1 MSRRGKILAFLGIE
15 YGLVFLCSLPL
26 FLLDAEPLGP
36 LMMGISVVFMFLP
49 ALAALIVRRL
59 SGDRSGMFLRPN
71 IRGTRKQ
78 YLMAAFLPGALT
90 MAGAALYF
98 LLFPGDLDLTM
109 GYMSELLALSG
120 QAVEVPAATLPQLIG
135 AGLLLTF
142 IAPLVVVNHIAA
154 FGEELGW
161 RGYLLP
167 LLIEGLGERRAVLLD
182 GVLWGIA
189 HAPLVCFGLNYTGE
203 YPGTPFTGILMMT
216 VFATVSGIF
225 MSYLT
230 LRSGSIW
237 PACIAHGAVNA
248 VREAPLLICAAG
260 YDALLGPKPSGLIG
274 MAGFIIMGVL
284 LMFRLEKRPGKSE
297 GKNRW
302 SAYCITEQQGED

>member
-1 MSRRGKILAFLGIE
+1 MSRRSKILAFLGVE
-15 YGLVFLCSLPL
+15 YALVFVCTLPL
-26 FLLDAEPLGP
+26 FLLGSEPMGP
-36 LMMGISVVFMFLP
+36 LMLGISVLFMFLP

-71 IRGTRKQ
+71 IKGTRRQ
-78 YLMAAFLPGALT
+78 YLMAALLPGVLT

-98 LLFPGDLDLTM
+98 LLFPGDLDLSM

-120 QAVEVPAATLPQLIG
+120 QAAEVPAVTLPQVIG
-135 AGLLLTF
+135 AGLVLTL
-142 IAPLVVVNHIAA
+142 IAPLVLVNHIAA

-167 LLIEGLGERRAVLLD
+167 MLIEGLGESRAVLLN

-203 YPGTPFTGILMMT
+203 YPGAPFTGLLMMV
-216 VFATVSGIF
+216 VFATVLGVF

-237 PACIAHGAVNA
+237 PACVAHGAVNA

-260 YDALLGPKPSGLIG
+260 YNALLGPKPSGLIG
-274 MAGFIIMGVL
+274 MAGFIVLGGV
-284 LMFRLEKRPGKSE
+284 LMFRLDKKRK
-297 GKNRW
+297 
-302 SAYCITEQQGED
+302 

>member
-1 MSRRGKILAFLGIE
+1 MSRRSKILAFLGVE
-15 YGLVFLCSLPL
+15 YALVFVCTLPL
-26 FLLDAEPLGP
+26 FLLGAEPMGP
-36 LMMGISVVFMFLP
+36 LMLGISVLFMFLP
-49 ALAALIVRRL
+49 ALVALIVRRL

-71 IRGTRKQ
+71 IKGTRRQ
-78 YLMAAFLPGALT
+78 YLMAALLPGVLT

-98 LLFPGDLDLTM
+98 LLFPGDLDLSM

-120 QAVEVPAATLPQLIG
+120 QGAEVPAVTLPQVIG
-135 AGLLLTF
+135 AGLVLTL
-142 IAPLVVVNHIAA
+142 IAPLVLVNHIAA

-167 LLIEGLGERRAVLLD
+167 MLIEGLGESRAVLLN

-203 YPGTPFTGILMMT
+203 YPGAPFTGILMMV
-216 VFATVSGIF
+216 VFATVLGVF

-260 YDALLGPKPSGLIG
+260 YNALLGPKPSGIIG
-274 MAGFIIMGVL
+274 MAGFIVLGGV
-284 LMFRLEKRPGKSE
+284 LMFRLDKKRK
-297 GKNRW
+297 
-302 SAYCITEQQGED
+302 

>member
-1 MSRRGKILAFLGIE
+1 MSRRSKILAFLGVE
-15 YGLVFLCSLPL
+15 YALVFVCTLPL
-26 FLLDAEPLGP
+26 FLLGAEPMGP
-36 LMMGISVVFMFLP
+36 LMLGISVLFMFLP
-49 ALAALIVRRL
+49 ALVALIVRRL

-71 IRGTRKQ
+71 IKGTRRQ
-78 YLMAAFLPGALT
+78 YLMAALLPGVLT

-98 LLFPGDLDLTM
+98 LLFPGDLDLSM

-120 QAVEVPAATLPQLIG
+120 QAAEVPAVTLPQVIG
-135 AGLLLTF
+135 AGLVLTL
-142 IAPLVVVNHIAA
+142 IAPLVLVNHIAA

-167 LLIEGLGERRAVLLD
+167 MLIEGLGEGRAVLLN

-203 YPGTPFTGILMMT
+203 YPGAPFTGILMMV
-216 VFATVSGIF
+216 VFATVLGVF

-260 YDALLGPKPSGLIG
+260 YNALLGPKPSGIIG
-274 MAGFIIMGVL
+274 MAGFIVLGGV
-284 LMFRLEKRPGKSE
+284 LMFRLDKKRK
-297 GKNRW
+297 
-302 SAYCITEQQGED
+302 

>member
-1 MSRRGKILAFLGIE
+1 MSRRSKILAFLGVE
-15 YGLVFLCSLPL
+15 YALVFVCTLPL
-26 FLLDAEPLGP
+26 FLLGAEPMGP
-36 LMMGISVVFMFLP
+36 LMLGISVLFMFLP
-49 ALAALIVRRL
+49 ALVALIVRRL
-59 SGDRSGMFLRPN
+59 SGDRSGMFLLPN
-71 IRGTRKQ
+71 IKGTRRQ
-78 YLMAAFLPGALT
+78 YLMAALLPGVLT

-98 LLFPGDLDLTM
+98 LLFPGDLDLSM

-120 QAVEVPAATLPQLIG
+120 QAAEVPAVTLPQVIG
-135 AGLLLTF
+135 AGLVLTL
-142 IAPLVVVNHIAA
+142 IAPLVLVNHIAA

-167 LLIEGLGERRAVLLD
+167 MLIEGLGESRAVLLN

-203 YPGTPFTGILMMT
+203 CPGAPFTGILMMV
-216 VFATVSGIF
+216 VFATVLGVF

-260 YDALLGPKPSGLIG
+260 YNALLGPKPSGIIG
-274 MAGFIIMGVL
+274 MAGFIVLGGV
-284 LMFRLEKRPGKSE
+284 LMFRLDKKRK
-297 GKNRW
+297 
-302 SAYCITEQQGED
+302 

>member
-1 MSRRGKILAFLGIE
+1 MSRRSKILAFLGVE
-15 YGLVFLCSLPL
+15 YALVFVCTLPL
-26 FLLDAEPLGP
+26 FLLGAEPMGP
-36 LMMGISVVFMFLP
+36 LMLGISVLFMFLP
-49 ALAALIVRRL
+49 ALVALIVRRL

-71 IRGTRKQ
+71 IKGTRRQ
-78 YLMAAFLPGALT
+78 YLMAALLPGVLT

-98 LLFPGDLDLTM
+98 LLFPGDLDLSM

-120 QAVEVPAATLPQLIG
+120 QAAEVPAVTLPQVIG
-135 AGLLLTF
+135 AGLVLTL
-142 IAPLVVVNHIAA
+142 IAPLVLVNHIAA

-167 LLIEGLGERRAVLLD
+167 MLIEGLGESRAVLLN

-203 YPGTPFTGILMMT
+203 YPGAPFTGILMMV
-216 VFATVSGIF
+216 VFATVLGVF

-248 VREAPLLICAAG
+248 VREAPLLICAAE
-260 YDALLGPKPSGLIG
+260 YNALLGPKPSGLIG
-274 MAGFIIMGVL
+274 MAGFIVLGGV
-284 LMFRLEKRPGKSE
+284 LMFRLDKKRK
-297 GKNRW
+297 
-302 SAYCITEQQGED
+302 

>member
-1 MSRRGKILAFLGIE
+1 MSRRSKILAFLGVE
-15 YGLVFLCSLPL
+15 YALVFVCTLPL
-26 FLLDAEPLGP
+26 FLLGAEPMGP
-36 LMMGISVVFMFLP
+36 LMLGISVLFMFLP
-49 ALAALIVRRL
+49 ALVALIVRRL

-71 IRGTRKQ
+71 IKGTRRQ
-78 YLMAAFLPGALT
+78 YLMAALLPGVLT

-98 LLFPGDLDLTM
+98 LLFPGDLDLSM

-120 QAVEVPAATLPQLIG
+120 QAAEVPAVTLPQVIG
-135 AGLLLTF
+135 AGLVLTL
-142 IAPLVVVNHIAA
+142 IAPLVLVNHIAA

-167 LLIEGLGERRAVLLD
+167 MLIEGLGESRAVLLN

-203 YPGTPFTGILMMT
+203 YPGAPFTGILMMV
-216 VFATVSGIF
+216 VFATVLGVF

-260 YDALLGPKPSGLIG
+260 YNALLGPKPSGLIG
-274 MAGFIIMGVL
+274 MAGFIVLGGV
-284 LMFRLEKRPGKSE
+284 LMFRLDKKRK
-297 GKNRW
+297 
-302 SAYCITEQQGED
+302 

>member
-1 MSRRGKILAFLGIE
+1 M
-15 YGLVFLCSLPL
+15 
-26 FLLDAEPLGP
+26 
-36 LMMGISVVFMFLP
+36 
-49 ALAALIVRRL
+49 AAL
-59 SGDRSGMFLRPN
+59 
-71 IRGTRKQ
+71 
-78 YLMAAFLPGALT
+78 LPGVLT

-98 LLFPGDLDLTM
+98 LLFPGDLDLSM

-120 QAVEVPAATLPQLIG
+120 QAAEVPAVTLPQVIG
-135 AGLLLTF
+135 AGLVLTL
-142 IAPLVVVNHIAA
+142 IAPLVLVNHIAA

-167 LLIEGLGERRAVLLD
+167 MLIEGLGESRAVLLN

-203 YPGTPFTGILMMT
+203 YPGAPFTGILMMV
-216 VFATVSGIF
+216 VFATVLGVF

-260 YDALLGPKPSGLIG
+260 YNALLGPKPSGIIG
-274 MAGFIIMGVL
+274 MAGFIVLGGV
-284 LMFRLEKRPGKSE
+284 LMFRLDKKRK
-297 GKNRW
+297 
-302 SAYCITEQQGED
+302 

>member
-1 MSRRGKILAFLGIE
+1 M
-15 YGLVFLCSLPL
+15 
-26 FLLDAEPLGP
+26 
-36 LMMGISVVFMFLP
+36 
-49 ALAALIVRRL
+49 
-59 SGDRSGMFLRPN
+59 
-71 IRGTRKQ
+71 
-78 YLMAAFLPGALT
+78 
-90 MAGAALYF
+90 
-98 LLFPGDLDLTM
+98 
-109 GYMSELLALSG
+109 
-120 QAVEVPAATLPQLIG
+120 
-135 AGLLLTF
+135 
-142 IAPLVVVNHIAA
+142 
-154 FGEELGW
+154 
-161 RGYLLP
+161 
-167 LLIEGLGERRAVLLD
+167 
-182 GVLWGIA
+182 WGIA

>member
-1 MSRRGKILAFLGIE
+1 MSRRSKILAFLGVE
-15 YGLVFLCSLPL
+15 YALVFVCTLPL
-26 FLLDAEPLGP
+26 FLLGSEPMGP
-36 LMMGISVVFMFLP
+36 LMLGISVLFMFLP

-71 IRGTRKQ
+71 IKGTRRQ
-78 YLMAAFLPGALT
+78 YLMAALLPGVLT

-98 LLFPGDLDLTM
+98 LLFPGDLDLSM

-120 QAVEVPAATLPQLIG
+120 QAAEVPAVTLPQVIG
-135 AGLLLTF
+135 AGLVLTL
-142 IAPLVVVNHIAA
+142 IAPLVLVNHIAA

-167 LLIEGLGERRAVLLD
+167 MLIEGLGERRAVLMN

-203 YPGTPFTGILMMT
+203 YPGAPFTGILMMV
-216 VFATVSGIF
+216 VFATVLGVF

-237 PACIAHGAVNA
+237 PACVAHGAVNA

-260 YDALLGPKPSGLIG
+260 YNALLGPKPSGIIG
-274 MAGFIIMGVL
+274 MAGFIVLGGV
-284 LMFRLEKRPGKSE
+284 LMFRLDKKRK
-297 GKNRW
+297 
-302 SAYCITEQQGED
+302 

>member
-1 MSRRGKILAFLGIE
+1 MSRRSKILAFLGVE
-15 YGLVFLCSLPL
+15 YALVFVCTLPL
-26 FLLDAEPLGP
+26 FLLGAEPMGP
-36 LMMGISVVFMFLP
+36 LMLGISVLFMFLP
-49 ALAALIVRRL
+49 ALVALIVRRL

-71 IRGTRKQ
+71 IKGTRRQ
-78 YLMAAFLPGALT
+78 YLMAALLPGVLT
-90 MAGAALYF
+90 MAGAAPYF
-98 LLFPGDLDLTM
+98 LLFPGDLDLSM

-120 QAVEVPAATLPQLIG
+120 QAAEVPAVTLPQVIG
-135 AGLLLTF
+135 AGLVLTL
-142 IAPLVVVNHIAA
+142 IAPLVLVNHIAA

-167 LLIEGLGERRAVLLD
+167 MLIEGLGESRAVLLN

-203 YPGTPFTGILMMT
+203 YPGAPFTGILMMV
-216 VFATVSGIF
+216 VFATVLGVF

-260 YDALLGPKPSGLIG
+260 YNALLGPKPSGIIG
-274 MAGFIIMGVL
+274 MAGFIVLGGV
-284 LMFRLEKRPGKSE
+284 LMFRLDKKRK
-297 GKNRW
+297 
-302 SAYCITEQQGED
+302 

>member
-1 MSRRGKILAFLGIE
+1 MSRRSKILAFLGVE
-15 YGLVFLCSLPL
+15 YALGVVCTLPL
-26 FLLDAEPLGP
+26 FLLGAEPMGP
-36 LMMGISVVFMFLP
+36 LMLGISVLFMFLP
-49 ALAALIVRRL
+49 ALVALIVRRL

-71 IRGTRKQ
+71 IKGTRRQ
-78 YLMAAFLPGALT
+78 YLMAALLPGVLT

-98 LLFPGDLDLTM
+98 LLFPGDLDLSM

-120 QAVEVPAATLPQLIG
+120 QAAEVPAVTLPQVIG
-135 AGLLLTF
+135 AGLVLTL
-142 IAPLVVVNHIAA
+142 IAPLVLVNHIAA

-167 LLIEGLGERRAVLLD
+167 MLIEGLGESRAVLLN

-203 YPGTPFTGILMMT
+203 YPGAPFTGILMMV
-216 VFATVSGIF
+216 VFATVLGVF

-237 PACIAHGAVNA
+237 PACVAHGAVNA
-248 VREAPLLICAAG
+248 VREAPLLICAAE
-260 YDALLGPKPSGLIG
+260 YNALLGPKPSGLIG
-274 MAGFIIMGVL
+274 MAGFIVLGGV
-284 LMFRLEKRPGKSE
+284 LMFRLDKKRK
-297 GKNRW
+297 
-302 SAYCITEQQGED
+302 

>member
-1 MSRRGKILAFLGIE
+1 MSRRSKILAFLGVE
-15 YGLVFLCSLPL
+15 YALVFVCTLPL
-26 FLLDAEPLGP
+26 FLLGAEPMGP
-36 LMMGISVVFMFLP
+36 LMLGISVLFMFLP
-49 ALAALIVRRL
+49 ALVALIVRRL

-71 IRGTRKQ
+71 IKGTRRQ
-78 YLMAAFLPGALT
+78 YLMAALLPGVLT

-98 LLFPGDLDLTM
+98 LLFPGDLDLSM

-120 QAVEVPAATLPQLIG
+120 QAAEVPAVTLPQVIG
-135 AGLLLTF
+135 AGLVLTL
-142 IAPLVVVNHIAA
+142 IAPLVLVNHIAA

-167 LLIEGLGERRAVLLD
+167 MLIEGLGESRAVLLN

-203 YPGTPFTGILMMT
+203 YPGAPFTGILMMV
-216 VFATVSGIF
+216 VFATVLGVF

-260 YDALLGPKPSGLIG
+260 YNALLGPKPSGIIG
-274 MAGFIIMGVL
+274 MAGFIVLGGV
-284 LMFRLEKRPGKSE
+284 LMFRLDKKRK
-297 GKNRW
+297 
-302 SAYCITEQQGED
+302 

>member
-1 MSRRGKILAFLGIE
+1 MSRRSKILAFLGVE
-15 YGLVFLCSLPL
+15 YALVFVCTLPL
-26 FLLDAEPLGP
+26 FLLGAEPMGP
-36 LMMGISVVFMFLP
+36 LMLGISVLFMFLP
-49 ALAALIVRRL
+49 ALVALIVRRL

-71 IRGTRKQ
+71 IKGTRRQ
-78 YLMAAFLPGALT
+78 YLMAALLPGVLT

-98 LLFPGDLDLTM
+98 LLFPGDLDLSM

-120 QAVEVPAATLPQLIG
+120 QAAEVPAVTLPQVIG
-135 AGLLLTF
+135 AGLGRTL
-142 IAPLVVVNHIAA
+142 IAPLVLVNHIAA

-167 LLIEGLGERRAVLLD
+167 MLIEGLGESRAVLLN

-203 YPGTPFTGILMMT
+203 YPGAPFTGILMMV
-216 VFATVSGIF
+216 VFATVLGVF

-237 PACIAHGAVNA
+237 PACVAHGAVNA
-248 VREAPLLICAAG
+248 VREAPLLICAAE
-260 YDALLGPKPSGLIG
+260 YNALLGPKPSGLIG
-274 MAGFIIMGVL
+274 MAGFIVLGGV
-284 LMFRLEKRPGKSE
+284 LMFRLDKKRK
-297 GKNRW
+297 
-302 SAYCITEQQGED
+302 

>member
-1 MSRRGKILAFLGIE
+1 MSRRSKILAFLGVE
-15 YGLVFLCSLPL
+15 YALVFVCTLPL
-26 FLLDAEPLGP
+26 FLLGAEPMGP
-36 LMMGISVVFMFLP
+36 LMLGISVLFMFLP
-49 ALAALIVRRL
+49 ALVALIVRRL

-71 IRGTRKQ
+71 IKGTRRQ
-78 YLMAAFLPGALT
+78 YLMAALLPGVLT

-98 LLFPGDLDLTM
+98 LLFPGDLDLSM

-120 QAVEVPAATLPQLIG
+120 QAAEVPAVTLPQVIG
-135 AGLLLTF
+135 AGLVLTL
-142 IAPLVVVNHIAA
+142 IAPLVLVNHISA

-167 LLIEGLGERRAVLLD
+167 MLIEGLGESRAVLLN

-203 YPGTPFTGILMMT
+203 YPGAPFTGILMMV
-216 VFATVSGIF
+216 VFATVLGVF

-237 PACIAHGAVNA
+237 PACVAHGAVNA
-248 VREAPLLICAAG
+248 VREAPLLICAAE
-260 YDALLGPKPSGLIG
+260 YNALLGPKPSGLIG
-274 MAGFIIMGVL
+274 MAGFIVLGGV
-284 LMFRLEKRPGKSE
+284 LMFRLDKKRK
-297 GKNRW
+297 
-302 SAYCITEQQGED
+302 

>member
-1 MSRRGKILAFLGIE
+1 MSRRSKILAFLGVE
-15 YGLVFLCSLPL
+15 YALVFVCTLPR
-26 FLLDAEPLGP
+26 FLLGAEPMGP
-36 LMMGISVVFMFLP
+36 LMLGISVLFMFLP
-49 ALAALIVRRL
+49 ALVALIVRRL

-71 IRGTRKQ
+71 IKGTRRQ
-78 YLMAAFLPGALT
+78 YLMAALLPGVLT

-98 LLFPGDLDLTM
+98 LLFPGDLDLSM

-120 QAVEVPAATLPQLIG
+120 QAAEVPAVTLPQVIG
-135 AGLLLTF
+135 AGLVLTL
-142 IAPLVVVNHIAA
+142 IAPLVLVNHIAA

-167 LLIEGLGERRAVLLD
+167 MLIEGLGESRAVLLN

-203 YPGTPFTGILMMT
+203 YPGAPFTGILMMV
-216 VFATVSGIF
+216 VFATVLGVF

-260 YDALLGPKPSGLIG
+260 YNALLGPKPSGIIG
-274 MAGFIIMGVL
+274 MAGFIVLGGV
-284 LMFRLEKRPGKSE
+284 LMFRLDKKRK
-297 GKNRW
+297 
-302 SAYCITEQQGED
+302 

>member
-1 MSRRGKILAFLGIE
+1 MSRRSKILAFLGVE
-15 YGLVFLCSLPL
+15 YALVFVCTLPL
-26 FLLDAEPLGP
+26 FLLGAEPMGP
-36 LMMGISVVFMFLP
+36 LMLGISVLFMFLP
-49 ALAALIVRRL
+49 ALVALIVRRL

-71 IRGTRKQ
+71 IKGTRRQ
-78 YLMAAFLPGALT
+78 YLMAALLPGVLT

-98 LLFPGDLDLTM
+98 LLFPGDLYLSM

-120 QAVEVPAATLPQLIG
+120 QAAEVPAVTLPQVIG
-135 AGLLLTF
+135 AGLVLTL
-142 IAPLVVVNHIAA
+142 IAPLVLVNHIAA

-167 LLIEGLGERRAVLLD
+167 MLIEGLGESRAVLLN

-203 YPGTPFTGILMMT
+203 YPGAPFTGILMMV
-216 VFATVSGIF
+216 VFATVLGVF

-260 YDALLGPKPSGLIG
+260 YNALLGPKPSGIIG
-274 MAGFIIMGVL
+274 MAGFIVLGGV
-284 LMFRLEKRPGKSE
+284 LMFRLDKKRK
-297 GKNRW
+297 
-302 SAYCITEQQGED
+302 

>member
-1 MSRRGKILAFLGIE
+1 MSRRSKILAFLGVE
-15 YGLVFLCSLPL
+15 YALVFVCTLPL
-26 FLLDAEPLGP
+26 FLLGAEPMGP
-36 LMMGISVVFMFLP
+36 LMLGISVLFMFLP
-49 ALAALIVRRL
+49 ALVALIGRRL

-71 IRGTRKQ
+71 IKGTRRQ
-78 YLMAAFLPGALT
+78 YLMAALLPGVLT

-98 LLFPGDLDLTM
+98 LLFPGDLDLSM

-120 QAVEVPAATLPQLIG
+120 QAAEVPAVTLPQVIG
-135 AGLLLTF
+135 AGLVLTL
-142 IAPLVVVNHIAA
+142 IAPLVLVNHIAA

-167 LLIEGLGERRAVLLD
+167 MLIEGLGESRAVLLN

-203 YPGTPFTGILMMT
+203 YPGAPFTGILMMV
-216 VFATVSGIF
+216 VFATVLGVF

-260 YDALLGPKPSGLIG
+260 YNALLGPKPSGIIG
-274 MAGFIIMGVL
+274 MAGFIVLGGV
-284 LMFRLEKRPGKSE
+284 LMFRLDKKRK
-297 GKNRW
+297 
-302 SAYCITEQQGED
+302 

>member
-1 MSRRGKILAFLGIE
+1 MSRRSKILAFLGVE
-15 YGLVFLCSLPL
+15 YALVFVCTLPL
-26 FLLDAEPLGP
+26 FLLGAEPMGP
-36 LMMGISVVFMFLP
+36 LMLGISVLFMFLP
-49 ALAALIVRRL
+49 ALVALIVRRL

-71 IRGTRKQ
+71 IKGTRRQ
-78 YLMAAFLPGALT
+78 YLMAALLPGVLT

-98 LLFPGDLDLTM
+98 LLFPGDLDLSM

-120 QAVEVPAATLPQLIG
+120 QAAEVPAVTLPQVIG
-135 AGLLLTF
+135 AGLVLTL
-142 IAPLVVVNHIAA
+142 IAPLVLVNHIAA

-167 LLIEGLGERRAVLLD
+167 MLIEGLGESRAVLLN

-203 YPGTPFTGILMMT
+203 YPGAPFTGILMMV
-216 VFATVSGIF
+216 VFATVLGVF

-237 PACIAHGAVNA
+237 PACVAHGAVNA

-260 YDALLGPKPSGLIG
+260 YNALLGPKPSGIIG
-274 MAGFIIMGVL
+274 MAGFIVLGGV
-284 LMFRLEKRPGKSE
+284 LMFRLDKKRK
-297 GKNRW
+297 
-302 SAYCITEQQGED
+302 

>member
-1 MSRRGKILAFLGIE
+1 MSRRSKILAFLGVE
-15 YGLVFLCSLPL
+15 YALVFVCTLPL
-26 FLLDAEPLGP
+26 FLLGAEPMGP
-36 LMMGISVVFMFLP
+36 LMLGISVLFMFIP
-49 ALAALIVRRL
+49 ALVALIVRRL

-71 IRGTRKQ
+71 IKGTRRQ
-78 YLMAAFLPGALT
+78 YLMAALLPGVLT

-98 LLFPGDLDLTM
+98 LLFPGDLDLSM

-120 QAVEVPAATLPQLIG
+120 QAAEVPAVTLPQVIG
-135 AGLLLTF
+135 AGLVLTL
-142 IAPLVVVNHIAA
+142 IAPLVLVNHIAA

-167 LLIEGLGERRAVLLD
+167 MLIEGLGESRAVLLN

-203 YPGTPFTGILMMT
+203 YPGAPFTGILMMV
-216 VFATVSGIF
+216 VFATVLGVF

-237 PACIAHGAVNA
+237 PACVAHGAVNA
-248 VREAPLLICAAG
+248 VREAPLLICAAE
-260 YDALLGPKPSGLIG
+260 YNALLGPKPSGLIG
-274 MAGFIIMGVL
+274 MAGFIVLGGV
-284 LMFRLEKRPGKSE
+284 LMFRLDKKRK
-297 GKNRW
+297 
-302 SAYCITEQQGED
+302 

>member
-1 MSRRGKILAFLGIE
+1 MSRRSKILAFLGVE
-15 YGLVFLCSLPL
+15 YALVFVCTLPL
-26 FLLDAEPLGP
+26 FLLGSEPMGP
-36 LMMGISVVFMFLP
+36 LMLGISVVFMFLP

-71 IRGTRKQ
+71 IKGTRRQ
-78 YLMAAFLPGALT
+78 YLMAALLPGVLT

-98 LLFPGDLDLTM
+98 LLFPGDLDLSM

-120 QAVEVPAATLPQLIG
+120 QAAEVPAVTLPQVIG
-135 AGLLLTF
+135 AGLVLTL
-142 IAPLVVVNHIAA
+142 IAPLVLVNHIAA

-167 LLIEGLGERRAVLLD
+167 MLIEGLGESRAVLLN

-203 YPGTPFTGILMMT
+203 YPGAPFTGILMMV
-216 VFATVSGIF
+216 VFATVLGVF

-237 PACIAHGAVNA
+237 PACVAHGAVNA

-260 YDALLGPKPSGLIG
+260 YNALLGPKPSGLIG
-274 MAGFIIMGVL
+274 MAGFIVLGGV
-284 LMFRLEKRPGKSE
+284 LMFRLDKKRK
-297 GKNRW
+297 
-302 SAYCITEQQGED
+302 

>member
-1 MSRRGKILAFLGIE
+1 MSRRSKILAFLGVE
-15 YGLVFLCSLPL
+15 YALVFVCTLPL
-26 FLLDAEPLGP
+26 FLLGAEPMGP
-36 LMMGISVVFMFLP
+36 LMLGISVLFMFLP
-49 ALAALIVRRL
+49 ALVALIVRRL

-71 IRGTRKQ
+71 IKGTRRQ
-78 YLMAAFLPGALT
+78 YLMAALLPGVLT

-98 LLFPGDLDLTM
+98 LLFPGDLDLSM

-120 QAVEVPAATLPQLIG
+120 QAAEVPAVTLPQVIG
-135 AGLLLTF
+135 AGLVLTL
-142 IAPLVVVNHIAA
+142 IAPLVLVNHIAA

-167 LLIEGLGERRAVLLD
+167 MLIEGLGESRAVLLN

-203 YPGTPFTGILMMT
+203 YPGAPFTGILVMV
-216 VFATVSGIF
+216 VFATVLGVF

-237 PACIAHGAVNA
+237 PACVAHGAVNA

-260 YDALLGPKPSGLIG
+260 YNALLGPKPSGIIG
-274 MAGFIIMGVL
+274 MAGFIVLGGV
-284 LMFRLEKRPGKSE
+284 LMFRLDKKRK
-297 GKNRW
+297 
-302 SAYCITEQQGED
+302 

>member
-1 MSRRGKILAFLGIE
+1 MSRRSKILAFLGVE
-15 YGLVFLCSLPL
+15 YALVFVCTLPL
-26 FLLDAEPLGP
+26 FLLGAEPMGP
-36 LMMGISVVFMFLP
+36 LMLGISVLFMFLP
-49 ALAALIVRRL
+49 ALVALIVRRL

-71 IRGTRKQ
+71 IKGTRRQ
-78 YLMAAFLPGALT
+78 YLMAALLPGVLT

-98 LLFPGDLDLTM
+98 LLFPGDLGLSM

-120 QAVEVPAATLPQLIG
+120 QAAEVPAVTLPQVIG
-135 AGLLLTF
+135 AGLVLTL
-142 IAPLVVVNHIAA
+142 IAPLVLVNHIAA

-167 LLIEGLGERRAVLLD
+167 MLIEGLGESRAVLLN

-203 YPGTPFTGILMMT
+203 YPGAPFTGILMMV
-216 VFATVSGIF
+216 VFATVLGVF

-237 PACIAHGAVNA
+237 PACVAHGAVNA
-248 VREAPLLICAAG
+248 VREAPLLICAAE
-260 YDALLGPKPSGLIG
+260 YNALLGPKPSGLIG
-274 MAGFIIMGVL
+274 MAGFIVLGGV
-284 LMFRLEKRPGKSE
+284 LMFRLDKKRK
-297 GKNRW
+297 
-302 SAYCITEQQGED
+302 

>member
-1 MSRRGKILAFLGIE
+1 MSRRSKILAFLGVE
-15 YGLVFLCSLPL
+15 YVLVAVCTLPL
-26 FLLDAEPLGP
+26 FLLGAEPMGP
-36 LMMGISVVFMFLP
+36 LMLGISVVFMFLP

-71 IRGTRKQ
+71 IKGARRQ
-78 YLMAAFLPGALT
+78 YLMAAFLPGVLT

-98 LLFPGDLDLTM
+98 LLFPGDLDLGL

-120 QAVEVPAATLPQLIG
+120 QAAEVPAVTLPQVIG
-135 AGLLLTF
+135 AGLVLTL
-142 IAPLVVVNHIAA
+142 IAPLVLVNHIAA

-167 LLIEGLGERRAVLLD
+167 LLIKGLGERRAVLMN

-203 YPGTPFTGILMMT
+203 YPGAPFTGILMMV
-216 VFATVSGIF
+216 VFATVLGVF

-230 LRSGSIW
+230 LRSGSVW
-237 PACIAHGAVNA
+237 PACVAHGAVNA
-248 VREAPLLICAAG
+248 VREAPLLICVVG
-260 YDALLGPKPSGLIG
+260 YNALLGPKPSGIIG
-274 MAGFIIMGVL
+274 MAGFIVLGGVL
-284 LMFRLEKRPGKSE
+284 MLRLDKKRK
-297 GKNRW
+297 
-302 SAYCITEQQGED
+302 

>member
-1 MSRRGKILAFLGIE
+1 MSRRSKILAFLGVE
-15 YGLVFLCSLPL
+15 YALVFVCTLPL
-26 FLLDAEPLGP
+26 FLLGAEPMGP
-36 LMMGISVVFMFLP
+36 LMLGISVLFMFLP
-49 ALAALIVRRL
+49 ALVALIVRRL

-71 IRGTRKQ
+71 IKGTRRQ
-78 YLMAAFLPGALT
+78 YLMAALLPGVLT

-98 LLFPGDLDLTM
+98 LLFPGDLDLSM

-120 QAVEVPAATLPQLIG
+120 QAAEVPAVTLPQVIG
-135 AGLLLTF
+135 AGLVLTL
-142 IAPLVVVNHIAA
+142 IAPLVLVNHIAA

-167 LLIEGLGERRAVLLD
+167 MLIEGLGESRAVLLN

-203 YPGTPFTGILMMT
+203 YPGAPFTGILMMV
-216 VFATVSGIF
+216 VFATVLGVF

-237 PACIAHGAVNA
+237 PACVAHGAVNA
-248 VREAPLLICAAG
+248 VREAPLLICAAE
-260 YDALLGPKPSGLIG
+260 YNDLLGPKPSGLIG
-274 MAGFIIMGVL
+274 MAGFIVLGGV
-284 LMFRLEKRPGKSE
+284 LMFRLDKKRK
-297 GKNRW
+297 
-302 SAYCITEQQGED
+302 

>member
-1 MSRRGKILAFLGIE
+1 MSRRSKILAFLGVE
-15 YGLVFLCSLPL
+15 YALVFVCTLPL
-26 FLLDAEPLGP
+26 FLLGSEPMGP
-36 LMMGISVVFMFLP
+36 LMLGISVLFMFLP

-71 IRGTRKQ
+71 IKGTRRQ
-78 YLMAAFLPGALT
+78 YLMAALLPGVLT

-98 LLFPGDLDLTM
+98 LLFPGDLDLSM

-120 QAVEVPAATLPQLIG
+120 QAAEVPAVTLPQVIG
-135 AGLLLTF
+135 AGLVLTL
-142 IAPLVVVNHIAA
+142 IAPLVLVNHIAA

-167 LLIEGLGERRAVLLD
+167 MLIEGLGESRAVLLN

-203 YPGTPFTGILMMT
+203 YPGAPFTGILMMV
-216 VFATVSGIF
+216 VFATVLGVF

-260 YDALLGPKPSGLIG
+260 YNTLLGPKPSGIIG
-274 MAGFIIMGVL
+274 MAGFIVLGGV
-284 LMFRLEKRPGKSE
+284 LMFRLDKKRK
-297 GKNRW
+297 
-302 SAYCITEQQGED
+302 

>member
-1 MSRRGKILAFLGIE
+1 MSRRSKILAFIGVE
-15 YGLVFLCSLPL
+15 YALVFVCTLPL
-26 FLLDAEPLGP
+26 FLLGAEPMGP
-36 LMMGISVVFMFLP
+36 LMLGISVLFMFLP
-49 ALAALIVRRL
+49 ALVALIVRRL

-71 IRGTRKQ
+71 IKGTRRQ
-78 YLMAAFLPGALT
+78 YLMAALLPGVLT

-98 LLFPGDLDLTM
+98 LLFPGDLDLSM

-120 QAVEVPAATLPQLIG
+120 QAAEVPAVTLPQVIG
-135 AGLLLTF
+135 AGLVLTL
-142 IAPLVVVNHIAA
+142 IAPLVLVNHIAA

-167 LLIEGLGERRAVLLD
+167 MLIEGLGESRAVLLN

-203 YPGTPFTGILMMT
+203 YPGAPFTGILMMV
-216 VFATVSGIF
+216 VFATVLGVF

-260 YDALLGPKPSGLIG
+260 YNALLGPKPSGIIG
-274 MAGFIIMGVL
+274 MAGFIVLGGV
-284 LMFRLEKRPGKSE
+284 LMFRLDKKRK
-297 GKNRW
+297 
-302 SAYCITEQQGED
+302 

>member
-1 MSRRGKILAFLGIE
+1 MSRRSKILAFLGVE
-15 YGLVFLCSLPL
+15 YALVFVCTLPL
-26 FLLDAEPLGP
+26 FLLGAEPMGP
-36 LMMGISVVFMFLP
+36 LMLGISVLFMFLP
-49 ALAALIVRRL
+49 ALVALIVRRL

-71 IRGTRKQ
+71 IKGPRRQ
-78 YLMAAFLPGALT
+78 YLMAALLPGVLT

-98 LLFPGDLDLTM
+98 LLFPGDLDLSM

-120 QAVEVPAATLPQLIG
+120 QAAEVPAVTLPQVIG
-135 AGLLLTF
+135 AGLVLTL
-142 IAPLVVVNHIAA
+142 IAPLVLVNHIAA

-167 LLIEGLGERRAVLLD
+167 MLIEGLGESRAVLLN

-203 YPGTPFTGILMMT
+203 YPGAPFTGILMMV
-216 VFATVSGIF
+216 VFATVLGVF

-237 PACIAHGAVNA
+237 PACVAHGAVNA
-248 VREAPLLICAAG
+248 VREAPLLICAAE
-260 YDALLGPKPSGLIG
+260 YNALLGPKPSGLIG
-274 MAGFIIMGVL
+274 MAGFIVLGGV
-284 LMFRLEKRPGKSE
+284 LMFRLDKKRK
-297 GKNRW
+297 
-302 SAYCITEQQGED
+302 

>member
-1 MSRRGKILAFLGIE
+1 MSRRSKILAFLGVE
-15 YGLVFLCSLPL
+15 YALVFVCTLPL
-26 FLLDAEPLGP
+26 FLLGAEPMGP
-36 LMMGISVVFMFLP
+36 LMLGISVLFMFLP

-71 IRGTRKQ
+71 IKGARRQ
-78 YLMAAFLPGALT
+78 YLMAALLPGGLT

-98 LLFPGDLDLTM
+98 LLFPGDLDLSM

-120 QAVEVPAATLPQLIG
+120 QAAEVPAVTLPQVIG
-135 AGLLLTF
+135 AGLVLTL

-167 LLIEGLGERRAVLLD
+167 MLIEGLGERRAVLMN

-203 YPGTPFTGILMMT
+203 YPGAPFTGILMMG
-216 VFATVSGIF
+216 VFATVLGVF

-237 PACIAHGAVNA
+237 PACVAHGAVNA

-260 YDALLGPKPSGLIG
+260 YNALLGPKPSGIIG
-274 MAGFIIMGVL
+274 MAGFIVL
-284 LMFRLEKRPGKSE
+284 GGALMLRL
-297 GKNRW
+297 
-302 SAYCITEQQGED
+302 A

>member
-1 MSRRGKILAFLGIE
+1 MSRRNKILAFLGIE
-15 YGLVFLCSLPL
+15 YGLVFLCALPL
-26 FLLDAEPLGP
+26 FLLDAEPQGP
-36 LMMGISVVFMFLP
+36 LMMGISVMFMFLP

-59 SGDRSGMFLRPN
+59 SGDRSGLPLRLN
-71 IRGTRKQ
+71 IKGAWRQ
-78 YLMAAFLPGALT
+78 YLMAALLPGALT
-90 MAGAALYF
+90 ILGAALYF
-98 LLFPGDLDLTM
+98 LLFPEDLDLSM

-120 QAVEVPAATLPQLIG
+120 QAAEVPAVTLPQVIG
-135 AGLLLTF
+135 AGLLLAL

-167 LLIEGLGERRAVLLD
+167 LLIEGLGERRAVLLN

-189 HAPLVCFGLNYTGE
+189 HGPLVCFGLNYTGE
-203 YPGTPFTGILMMT
+203 YPGAPLTGILMMT
-216 VFATVSGIF
+216 VFATVCGIF

-260 YDALLGPKPSGLIG
+260 YNVLLGPKPSGIIG
-274 MAGFIIMGVL
+274 MAGFIVL
-284 LMFRLEKRPGKSE
+284 GAVLMFRMDRKS
-297 GKNRW
+297 K
-302 SAYCITEQQGED
+302 

>member
-1 MSRRGKILAFLGIE
+1 MSRRSKILAFLGVE
-15 YGLVFLCSLPL
+15 YALVFVCTLPL
-26 FLLDAEPLGP
+26 FLLGSEPMGP
-36 LMMGISVVFMFLP
+36 LMLGISVLFMFLP

-71 IRGTRKQ
+71 IKGTRQQ
-78 YLMAAFLPGALT
+78 YLMAALLPGVLT

-98 LLFPGDLDLTM
+98 LLFPGNLDLST
-109 GYMSELLALSG
+109 GYMSELLAFSG
-120 QAVEVPAATLPQLIG
+120 QAAEVPAVTLPQVIG
-135 AGLLLTF
+135 AGLVLTL
-142 IAPLVVVNHIAA
+142 IAPLVLVNHIAA

-167 LLIEGLGERRAVLLD
+167 MLIEGLGESRAVLLN

-203 YPGTPFTGILMMT
+203 YPGAPFTGILMMV
-216 VFATVSGIF
+216 VFATVLGVF

-260 YDALLGPKPSGLIG
+260 YNALLGPKPSGLIG
-274 MAGFIIMGVL
+274 MAGFIVLGGV
-284 LMFRLEKRPGKSE
+284 LMFRLDKKRK
-297 GKNRW
+297 
-302 SAYCITEQQGED
+302 

>member
-1 MSRRGKILAFLGIE
+1 MSRRSKILAFLGVE
-15 YGLVFLCSLPL
+15 YALVFVCTLPL
-26 FLLDAEPLGP
+26 FLLGAEPMGP
-36 LMMGISVVFMFLP
+36 LMLGISVLFMFLP
-49 ALAALIVRRL
+49 ALVALIVRRL

-71 IRGTRKQ
+71 IKGTRRQ
-78 YLMAAFLPGALT
+78 YLMAALLPGVLT

-98 LLFPGDLDLTM
+98 LLFPGDLDLSM

-120 QAVEVPAATLPQLIG
+120 QAAEVPAVTLPQVMG
-135 AGLLLTF
+135 AGLVLTL
-142 IAPLVVVNHIAA
+142 IAPLVLVNHIAA

-167 LLIEGLGERRAVLLD
+167 MLIEGLGESRAVLLN

-203 YPGTPFTGILMMT
+203 YPGAPFTGILMMV
-216 VFATVSGIF
+216 VFATVLGVF

-237 PACIAHGAVNA
+237 PACVAHGAVNA
-248 VREAPLLICAAG
+248 VREAPLLICAAE
-260 YDALLGPKPSGLIG
+260 YNALLGPKPSGLIG
-274 MAGFIIMGVL
+274 MAGFIVLGGV
-284 LMFRLEKRPGKSE
+284 LMFRLDKKRK
-297 GKNRW
+297 
-302 SAYCITEQQGED
+302 